1 MKRSGNDRT
10 LTRRSFLGSAALA
23 SAGLAAAG
31 KARSAGS
38 RGRAATGRRVCVFT
52 KHLQWFDYG
61 TAAEI
66 AAEIGFDGV
75 DIPVRP
81 GGHVLPER
89 VAEDLPRAVEAF
101 RGAGLDVPMITTAI
115 TGTDSPY
122 AEEVIRTAAGLGIG
136 YYRMGWLRYD
146 DSLGIEKTL
155 DSYRPR
161 FRELAVM
168 NAEYG
173 VHGAYQ
179 NHAGVNVGAPV
190 WDIWYLIRD
199 LDPRWMGCQYDIR
212 HATVEGGNSW
222 RLGLRLIGRFVR
234 TTVVK
239 DFKWDFVDG
248 KWRVVNTP
256 VGEGMVDFKAYYE
269 LVGTLGIDGPIS
281 MHFEYPH
288 GRTRKDVVSVMR
300 KDVRALRS
308 FLAEAGLGG

>member
-1 MKRSGNDRT
+1 MKHSGNDRT
-10 LTRRSFLGSAALA
+10 LTRRSFLGNAALA
-23 SAGLAAAG
+23 SAGLAVAG

-38 RGRAATGRRVCVFT
+38 REGVPSERRVCVFT

-61 TAAEI
+61 TAAKI
-66 AAEIGFDGV
+66 AAEIGFDGA

-101 RGAGLDVPMITTAI
+101 RRAGLDVPMITTAI
-115 TGTDSPY
+115 TGTDSQY
-122 AEEVIRTAAGLGIG
+122 AEEIIRTAAGLGIG

-155 DSYRPR
+155 DSYKPR
-161 FRELAVM
+161 FRELAAM

-190 WDIWYLIRD
+190 WDIWYLIHD

-239 DFKWDFVDG
+239 DFKWGFVDG
-248 KWRVVNTP
+248 RWRIVSTP

-269 LVGTLGIDGPIS
+269 LVGALGIDGPIS

-288 GRTRKDVVSVMR
+288 GRTREDVISVMR
-300 KDVRALRS
+300 KDVRALRA